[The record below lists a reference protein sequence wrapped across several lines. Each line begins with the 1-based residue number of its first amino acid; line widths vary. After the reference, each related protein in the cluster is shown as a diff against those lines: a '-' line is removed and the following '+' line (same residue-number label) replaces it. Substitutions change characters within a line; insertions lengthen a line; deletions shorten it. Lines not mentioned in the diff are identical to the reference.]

1 MACLKVQGPNYIR
14 IIAESHDKNVRGVL
28 PTEKIIGSIMDCGPQ
43 DPPED
48 FDSLVTYEGLMLGNV
63 VKKVTNALGIKQCLA
78 CKGRQ
83 RALNEKGLALQRKLR
98 DLV

>member
-14 IIAESHDKNVRGVL
+14 VIAEAHDKNVRGVL
-28 PTEKIIGSIMDCGPQ
+28 PTERIIGSIMDCGPQ

-48 FDSLVTYEGLMLGNV
+48 FDSLVTPEGLMFGNA
-63 VKKVTNALGIKQCLA
+63 VKRLTNALGIKQCLQ

-83 RALNEKGLALQRKLR
+83 RALNEKGLAIQKKLK
-98 DLV
+98 DLI